1 MENPPGPQSSSP
13 GQGRPATFS
22 PSKGGR
28 GGWETGRASVHT
40 SCIFLKTPPFSF
52 PPSLDRVKE
61 DPVVQC
67 PQDLFFFFSFFSLRL
82 HSGCGQR
89 ERLGIWKGGGEGG
102 ANLFRRLLLK
112 SLLFLF
118 FPPSKAAPEEKEET
132 KRCWERRA
140 ERENKEFGPWGHF
153 RVLQVG
159 LVVRMIKGR

>member
-1 MENPPGPQSSSP
+1 MEYPPGPQSSSP

-40 SCIFLKTPPFSF
+40 LCIFLKTLPFSF

-82 HSGCGQR
+82 HSGFGQR
-89 ERLGIWKGGGEGG
+89 ERLGIWKGGGKG
-102 ANLFRRLLLK
+102 APIFSAASCLNLFYFYFFPLRRL
-112 SLLFLF
+112 
-118 FPPSKAAPEEKEET
+118 PPEEKEET